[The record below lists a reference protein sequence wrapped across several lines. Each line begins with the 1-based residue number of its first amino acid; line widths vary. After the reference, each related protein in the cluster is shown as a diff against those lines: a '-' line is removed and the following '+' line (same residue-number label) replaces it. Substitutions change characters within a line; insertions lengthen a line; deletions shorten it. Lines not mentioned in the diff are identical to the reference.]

1 MGNLKYMKSLFF
13 YVLLF
18 FAACG
23 VNKKPEGEIVARVG
37 DEVLTKE
44 MLLFLVGNQ
53 PGNADVFLRTI
64 NKWVENKLLYR
75 AAVSLGLEKDVTLTK
90 ERDLFYENLLVSS
103 FINIQTKEKTRTT
116 KKEVSDYYLKNKNSF
131 VRTDDEIV
139 VKHFSFP
146 SLKEAKK
153 TKKELNKRKPKTDMQ
168 SLLNKQSVETKTIR
182 KNEGGSNLVGFVFT
196 GSVGDVLGP
205 REHNKKFHVFQILQ
219 KHKKGTLIG
228 LEMVYDEIYQR
239 LFKEK
244 EVLVIDAI
252 LDSLFLRSD
261 VFVKQGT
268 LGQ

>member
-1 MGNLKYMKSLFF
+1 MKIVYLCS
-13 YVLLF
+13 LLF
-18 FAACG
+18 FFGCG
-23 VNKKPEGEIVARVG
+23 GNKKTEKNIVARVG
-37 DEVLTKE
+37 NETLTKE
-44 MLLFLVGNQ
+44 NLLFLVGKQAN
-53 PGNADVFLRTI
+53 NKEVFSREV
-64 NKWVENKLLYR
+64 NNWVEKKLLYR
-75 AAVSLGLEKDVTLTK
+75 AAVFAGLNKDRSLTK

-103 FINIQTKEKTRTT
+103 FVKIKTKEKTKTT
-116 KKEVSDYYLKNKNSF
+116 KKEVSDYYLKNKESF
-131 VRTDDEIV
+131 KRTEEEVV
-139 VKHFSFP
+139 VKHFVFKTN
-146 SLKEAKK
+146 KEAKNF
-153 TKKELNKRKPKTDMQ
+153 KKELKKKKPKIDIEE
-168 SLLNKQSVETKTIR
+168 LLKKQQVETKTIR